1 MKKVLLMILL
11 CVTLSIDI
19 VADDYVMPQKVVMV
33 TKSNVNVRQ
42 TPDLNSAVKYK
53 ASLGTLFEFVSKSGS
68 WYEVKEAF
76 TGNTV
81 YISTS
86 VAKMLGGENVP
97 STQSCVSYG
106 PTEAGNYK
114 LKEVTAKCEVTTS
127 LNFYLND
134 KKEDGYLYL
143 AWTWMYADT
152 NGRSNTQERLYR
164 GYQKGWYMVFDSTV
178 DYDGNVTMLD
188 SPVIYYATDPYG
200 SKVTSQGVVY
210 EMESEFTW

>member
-1 MKKVLLMILL
+1 MRKLFFIMLACFMLS
-11 CVTLSIDI
+11 VTT
-19 VADDYVMPQKVVMV
+19 VAADYVIPRTVVMV

-42 TPDLNSAVKYK
+42 TPDLKGNVLYK
-53 ASLGTLFEFVSKSGS
+53 TYKGTLFEFVSKSGS

-86 VAKMLGGENVP
+86 VAKMLNGENVLN
-97 STQSCVSYG
+97 TQSCVSYG
-106 PTEAGNYK
+106 PTEASNYK

-134 KKEDGYLYL
+134 KNEDGYLYL

-152 NGRSNTQERLYR
+152 NGRSYTQERLYR

-178 DYDGNVTMLD
+178 DYDDNVTVLD

-200 SKVTSQGVVY
+200 SQVTSQGVVY